1 MTSLISSSV
10 VVCLLLVK
18 TGPVPFPRRRFSFIL
33 APVRAK
39 LHIPILQYPL
49 LEQKASHMDLVILS
63 ERFLT
68 LIDLLTLVFTC

>member
-49 LEQKASHMDLVILS
+49 LE
-63 ERFLT
+63 
-68 LIDLLTLVFTC
+68 